1 MYPACSDGA
10 ENDRGGKVKDER
22 IPADIYRQCVAVAKS
37 YYTMLLRRAE
47 QEEIILHGSVY
58 NDGQPRAR
66 GAGDPTGRKA
76 ERLIASKERNN
87 HKIRAVERALV
98 RMVDET
104 AREFVKKNLFENVQ
118 MQYIDLPMSI
128 RTMKRTRS
136 QFIRYVAEEL
146 GEI

>member
-1 MYPACSDGA
+1 M
-10 ENDRGGKVKDER
+10 NDR
-22 IPADIYRQCVAVAKS
+22 IPTDIYRLCAAVSKS

-47 QEEIILHGSVY
+47 QEEAILHGSVC

-76 ERLIASKERNN
+76 ERLVAAKERNDR
-87 HKIRAVERALV
+87 KIRAVEQAWV

-128 RTMKRTRS
+128 RTMKRTRA

>member
-1 MYPACSDGA
+1 M
-10 ENDRGGKVKDER
+10 NDR
-22 IPADIYRQCVAVAKS
+22 IPTDIYRLCVAVSKS
-37 YYTMLLRRAE
+37 YYTMRLRRAE
-47 QEEIILHGSVY
+47 QEETILHGSVC

-76 ERLIASKERNN
+76 ERLVAAKERNDR
-87 HKIRAVERALV
+87 KIRAVEQAWV

-128 RTMKRTRS
+128 RTMKRTRA